1 MRKTIISIISGIVL
15 IGIGF
20 FVASNMASR
29 ERPQR
34 KQGEKVAQSVI
45 TKEVLNQNIATKV
58 FESGILTAKNRIE
71 LFAEV
76 QGIMEPTRKE
86 FKPGNS
92 YRRGELLIKIRDTDY
107 SANLQAQKSSLQN
120 LITSALPD
128 LRLDFPEAY
137 VKWDQYVRD
146 FDMNRPV
153 PPLPEPISE
162 KEEFFITG
170 KNIYTI
176 YYATKNMEL
185 VYGKYNLHAPF
196 AGILT
201 EALVNP
207 GSLVRPGQ
215 KLGDFIDPSVYEMEV
230 SVGRSIYPYISVGQS
245 VEVSE
250 GKSSSRKWNG
260 KIIRINGKVDQA
272 TQTVKAFIK
281 LQADDLKEGMFL
293 EAEILGKQEANAFE
307 VNRNLLINETDLFVV
322 DNQQL
327 ALKTI
332 EPVYFTE
339 STVIVRGLADGDQLV
354 VKPVAGGYS
363 GMEVQVI
370 KP

>member
-1 MRKTIISIISGIVL
+1 
-15 IGIGF
+15 
-20 FVASNMASR
+20 
-29 ERPQR
+29 
-34 KQGEKVAQSVI
+34 
-45 TKEVLNQNIATKV
+45 
-58 FESGILTAKNRIE
+58 
-71 LFAEV
+71 
-76 QGIMEPTRKE
+76 
-86 FKPGNS
+86 
-92 YRRGELLIKIRDTDY
+92 
-107 SANLQAQKSSLQN
+107 
-120 LITSALPD
+120 
-128 LRLDFPEAY
+128 
-137 VKWDQYVRD
+137 
-146 FDMNRPV
+146 
-153 PPLPEPISE
+153 
-162 KEEFFITG
+162 
-170 KNIYTI
+170 
-176 YYATKNMEL
+176 
-185 VYGKYNLHAPF
+185 
-196 AGILT
+196 
-201 EALVNP
+201 
-207 GSLVRPGQ
+207 
-215 KLGDFIDPSVYEMEV
+215 MEV